1 MTDEQ
6 FCQARG
12 ISVGGKADIAAPA
25 PAAEPVAKRARTE
38 AEAAPTANKDA
49 STTNSQP
56 TNPKTTAP
64 AAAAAEAPTQIRCC
78 ICRERPSAPFQSP
91 CGHIACFLCW
101 QESLAVALQCPSCYE
116 RTRMRQLTKV
126 YFL

>member
-1 MTDEQ
+1 MADEQ

-12 ISVGGKADIAAPA
+12 ISVGGKADVAAAPP
-25 PAAEPVAKRARTE
+25 PAAEPANKRARIE
-38 AEAAPTANKDA
+38 AEAAPTASKPAATTTA
-49 STTNSQP
+49 SLP
-56 TNPKTTAP
+56 TNPTPPAP
-64 AAAAAEAPTQIRCC
+64 AQVRCC

-101 QESLAVALQCPSCYE
+101 QESLAVALECPSCHE